1 MKDLIING
9 KIFTPDPKK
18 TILQVANEN
27 GIYIPTLCYSPYL
40 SAYGSCRVCVVET
53 IWKGK
58 SSLRTACTY
67 PAWEGEV
74 RTDSEPVKRAR
85 KLILEMLLARAP
97 ESEEIK
103 LLAEQYGVKTLTLK
117 KHEHKEKNFFF
128 DPNKCILCGLC
139 VRMCHERMKI
149 GAISFKNR
157 GYKREL
163 ATPFDLFSD
172 VCVTCGAC
180 ADICPT
186 GAITI
191 NKIANRNPIPI
202 PSEFERNLSNR
213 NPIFIPFLQAVPS
226 KPKIDPNYCMFFKN
240 NACKICED
248 TCPADA
254 IDHSQKEEILN
265 LNVGAVIASPGFKDF
280 SPEKIKEYGFKR
292 YANVVTS
299 LQFER
304 ILSASG
310 PFSGHICR
318 LSDDKHPEKIAW
330 IQCVG
335 SRDKDYPFCSSVCCT
350 YAVKQSVVAKEH
362 DSSVKP
368 TIFFMDIRSFG
379 KDFDRYVENAE
390 KNHGVRYIRARP
402 SSVVEDEKTKDLII
416 TYELDGKLIKETFDL
431 VVLSVGLHPNED
443 LPDIAK
449 ALGIEINELGF
460 IKTQSENPVQATREG
475 VYVCGAAQ
483 GPKDIPETV
492 AQGSAAAGFVQTL
505 LSEARGKEVKFKEY
519 PEEKYILNEKPRV
532 GVFVC
537 HCGINIGAYVNVKE
551 VVEFAK
557 NLPNVVYATENLYT
571 CSQDSQ
577 DLIKKKIIEFN
588 LNRVVVAS
596 CTPRTHEPLF
606 QETIREAGLN
616 RYLFSMANI
625 RDQDSWVH
633 QQDKFSAT
641 EKAKDLVKSA
651 VYKANLLVP
660 LETSIIP
667 ITKKALVIGGGITGM
682 NAALLFA
689 RGGIETYIIEKE
701 DELGGNA
708 KKFSR
713 TIEGLDVKNYLE
725 KLIKEVKENPL
736 IKVKTGVEVLR
747 SEGFVGNFKTTIG
760 KNGYEE
766 DIEHGV
772 VVIATGANEY
782 IPEEYSYGK
791 SKNILTQFQLEESIL
806 KGEIKE
812 PKSIVMIQCVGS
824 RDEKHPWC
832 SRVCCSEAVKN
843 AILIKDRFPN
853 TDVYILFRDLRTYG
867 YKELEY
873 RKAREKGVVFIRF
886 KENEKPNVSIE
897 NGKIEVKVKD
907 DILGDEIIFEP
918 DYLVLSNGIIPDK
931 DNNEKLSKF
940 FKVPLNQEKYFL
952 EAHVKLRPVDFAT
965 DGVFLA
971 GLAHSPKGIEES
983 IIQAF
988 AAASRAFVTLSKDG
1002 IETSGITSYVNES
1015 KCTGCGDCVNVC
1027 PYKALQLVEKKMGGR
1042 IVLKCDVNK
1051 VLCKGCG
1058 LCTAA
1063 CRCNAIDLLGF
1074 TNEEIVSEIKALTE

>member
-1 MKDLIING
+1 MTDLIIDG
-9 KIFTPDPKK
+9 KIFKPDPKR
-18 TILQVANEN
+18 TILDIAREN
-27 GIYIPTLCYSPYL
+27 GIYIPTLCHSPYL

-58 SSLRTACTY
+58 SSLKTACTY

-85 KLILEMLLARAP
+85 KLILEMLLTRAP
-97 ESEEIK
+97 ESEEIRS
-103 LLAEQYGVKTLTLK
+103 LAEQYGVKELKLK
-117 KHEHKEKNFFF
+117 KHEYKEKNYFY

-149 GAISFKNR
+149 GAIGFKNR
-157 GYKREL
+157 GYRREL
-163 ATPFDLFSD
+163 TTPFEIFSE

-191 NKIANRNPIPI
+191 KKISGREPIPI

-240 NACKICED
+240 DACKICEAA
-248 TCPADA
+248 CPADA
-254 IDHSQKEEILN
+254 IDHSQKEEVLK
-265 LNVGAVIASPGFKDF
+265 LDVGAVVVAPGFKDF
-280 SPEKIKEYGFKR
+280 SPENIKEYGFKK

-310 PFSGHICR
+310 PFSGHIRR

-335 SRDKDYPFCSSVCCT
+335 SREKDYPFCSSVCCT
-350 YAVKQSVVAKEH
+350 YAVKQTVVAKEH
-362 DSSVKP
+362 DHSVKP

-416 TYELDGKLIKETFDL
+416 TYEQDGKLVKETFDL
-431 VVLSVGLHPNED
+431 VVLSVGLHPNEN
-443 LPDIAK
+443 LSDISK
-449 ALGIEINELGF
+449 ALGIELNELGF
-460 IKTQSENPVQATREG
+460 VKTPNENPVKTTRDG

-492 AQGSAAAGFVQTL
+492 AQGSAAAGFVQAL
-505 LSEARGKEVKFKEY
+505 LAEARGSDVRIKEY
-519 PEEKYILNEKPRV
+519 PEEKYILNEKPRI

-551 VVEFAK
+551 VVEFSK

-577 DLIKKKIIEFN
+577 DLIKKKIEEFN
-588 LNRVVVAS
+588 LNRIVVAS

-633 QQDKFSAT
+633 QTDKNAAT

-651 VYKANLLVP
+651 VYKANLLEP
-660 LETSIIP
+660 LETKIIP
-667 ITKKALVIGGGITGM
+667 INKKALVIGGGITGM

-689 RGGIETYIIEKE
+689 RGGIETVLVEKE
-701 DELGGNA
+701 EKLGGNA
-708 KKFSR
+708 RKFSK
-713 TIEGLDVKNYLE
+713 TLEGLDVENYLE
-725 KLIKEVKENPL
+725 SLEKEIRENPL
-736 IKVKTGVEVLR
+736 IKVKTGFDVLR

-760 KNGYEE
+760 SNGYEE
-766 DIEHGV
+766 EIEHGV
-772 VVIATGANEY
+772 VVIATGAREY
-782 IPEEYSYGK
+782 IPKEYNYGK
-791 SKNILTQFQLEESIL
+791 SQNILTQFELEENIL
-806 KGEIKE
+806 KGKMEN
-812 PKSIVMIQCVGS
+812 PKSVVMIQCVGS
-824 RDEKHPWC
+824 RDEEHPWC

-843 AILIKDRFPN
+843 SILLKEKFPD
-853 TDVYILFRDLRTYG
+853 TDVYVLFRDLRTYG

-886 KENEKPNVSIE
+886 KEDEKPVVSLE
-897 NGKIEVKVKD
+897 NSKVVVKVKD

-931 DNNEKLSKF
+931 ENNEKLSKL
-940 FKVPLNQEKYFL
+940 FKVPLNQDKYFL

-988 AAASRAFVTLSKDG
+988 AAASRAFVVLSKDG
-1002 IETSGITSYVNES
+1002 IETSGITSYVNEA

-1027 PYKALQLVEKKMGGR
+1027 PYKAIQLVEKKIAGR
-1042 IVLKCDVNK
+1042 IVQKSDVNK

-1074 TNEEIVSEIKALTE
+1074 TNEEIVSEIKALTD